1 MADGIANSGAEWQ
14 QQESQQELQ
23 QEPQQ
28 VQQPQ
33 YGLSDGA
40 QHRS

>member
-14 QQESQQELQ
+14 QQESQQESQ

-40 QHRS
+40 QRRS